1 MEENN
6 NITNLKKMAYYD
18 GLTNLKN
25 RKAFERDIAKLD
37 ARNIT
42 IVAVDANNLKKM
54 NDTFGHEMG
63 DKLIIAVAN
72 VLAEIFGRSNSYR
85 TGGDEYLAIL
95 ESKDDE
101 LITRI
106 KEVFKKKLE
115 EENAK
120 VKGSDLIISAA
131 IGFSKGGDG
140 KSINQMMREADAEM
154 YEDKHEYKIE
164 QKTKDDKAHLKG
176 VIDKEYDKKLIDERK
191 YTKKVIIGSIVKSVV
206 VTILCIV
213 ATNLIT

>member
-120 VKGSDLIISAA
+120 VKDSDLIISAA

-140 KSINQMMREADAEM
+140 KSLNQMMREADAEM
-154 YEDKHEYKIE
+154 YEDKHEYKVE

-191 YTKKVIIGSIVKSVV
+191 YTKRVIIGSIVKSVV